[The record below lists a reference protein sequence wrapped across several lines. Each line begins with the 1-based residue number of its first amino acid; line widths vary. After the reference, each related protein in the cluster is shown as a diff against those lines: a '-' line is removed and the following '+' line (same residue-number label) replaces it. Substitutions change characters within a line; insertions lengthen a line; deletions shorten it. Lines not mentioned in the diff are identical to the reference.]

1 MHHSDELVLP
11 LRSLENLKG
20 TRTKALTGSC
30 STLDAYDDITPHFS
44 HIGQSLRVLFIG
56 FVLLRRAALGS
67 GLWYHSRQTPRLVTG
82 VFGSFHCSVY
92 FVYLLIS
99 AYVPGGTQDRL
110 LKASLDGSVLVVG
123 RL

>member
-1 MHHSDELVLP
+1 MPVARIISIIPELKL
-11 LRSLENLKG
+11 N
-20 TRTKALTGSC
+20 
-30 STLDAYDDITPHFS
+30 F
-44 HIGQSLRVLFIG
+44 F
-56 FVLLRRAALGS
+56 
-67 GLWYHSRQTPRLVTG
+67 
-82 VFGSFHCSVY
+82 

>member
-1 MHHSDELVLP
+1 MMQRGQPVNTLLLTDRMIDMTEVIYVWAWKWRHAFGLVH
-11 LRSLENLKG
+11 RESV
-20 TRTKALTGSC
+20 A
-30 STLDAYDDITPHFS
+30 
-44 HIGQSLRVLFIG
+44 
-56 FVLLRRAALGS
+56 RA
-67 GLWYHSRQTPRLVTG
+67 V
-82 VFGSFHCSVY
+82 VY